1 MVAASPRKL
10 RPATGWQMA
19 AWLSI
24 CPDEPCAQGWTC
36 WPRWKRNAGP
46 EAVQQQTA
54 ARPSAQSTL
63 PINVLPRTPAGS
75 PPQPGL
81 AECNPICRPVSA
93 QLSNVAMYPKHLPLV
108 QDWGAPGL
116 PTNLSGGRAAAT
128 FLETTLSQS
137 HPHHHH
143 HHHHH
148 YPPPGPHQQPPLH
161 PSFVTPLDPPGRPHL
176 APGHACCRQP
186 RGTTP
191 AGSSL
196 IGPRH
201 AIPTARAIAQVT
213 VRITLSNNQADN

>member
-108 QDWGAPGL
+108 QDRGAPGL

-128 FLETTLSQS
+128 FLETTRSQS

-161 PSFVTPLDPPGRPHL
+161 PAFLTPPRPPWPSTSCPWPRLLPATPRPDS
-176 APGHACCRQP
+176 
-186 RGTTP
+186 RG
-191 AGSSL
+191 
-196 IGPRH
+196 I
-201 AIPTARAIAQVT
+201 IPYRPSPCHSYCSCDRASHGKNN
-213 VRITLSNNQADN
+213 TLK